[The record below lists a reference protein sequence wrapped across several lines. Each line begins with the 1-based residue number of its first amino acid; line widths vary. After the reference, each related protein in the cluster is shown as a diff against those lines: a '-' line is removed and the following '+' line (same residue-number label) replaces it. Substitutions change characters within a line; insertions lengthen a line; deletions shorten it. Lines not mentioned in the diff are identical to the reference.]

1 MNILIL
7 VIFLTLFISGIC
19 SLFEAILYSTRT
31 AVLEAARTEGKNRRV
46 AIRFLEMKKDIA
58 QPTSAILILNT
69 IANTAGATLAGMYA
83 VQVLGVYA
91 MPLFSIGLTLAI
103 LFFSEIVPKTF
114 GVTRW
119 RAIWP
124 HIVWPLTGIQ
134 KILAPAVWATQKISG
149 LFTRGSRIPSVTEKE
164 ILALIRL
171 GAQSGE
177 LNQAELKM
185 ASAVFHFGELV
196 CRQVMVPRQEI
207 VFLDPGAPL
216 AASLELAKRT
226 KHTRYP
232 LCEGTIDKAI
242 GLVHV
247 KDLVGISQD
256 SPIDL
261 ASIKRPLRYVPE
273 TMSIN
278 LLLQEIQ
285 RTHQHMAM
293 VIDEYGT
300 TVGMITLEIVLEQIV
315 GAVQDEFDSETPDIV
330 RKSPVEFTVKG
341 HLPIGRINRELNLD
355 LRAPKVD
362 TLTGLLMSRTGRLL
376 QPGDRIDLEG
386 ATAEVLE
393 VRGGRGT
400 CIRLRLAK
408 PVDTES

>member
-19 SLFEAILYSTRT
+19 SLFEAILYSTRM
-31 AVLEAARTEGKNRRV
+31 AVLEAARTEGNHRRV
-46 AIRFLEMKKDIA
+46 ATRFLEMKKDIT

-69 IANTAGATLAGMYA
+69 IANTGGATLAGMYA
-83 VQVLGVYA
+83 VRVLGLQA

-103 LFFSEIVPKTF
+103 LFFSEILPKTF

-119 RAIWP
+119 RAVWP

-134 KILAPAVWATQKISG
+134 KILAPAVWATQKISS
-149 LFTRGSRIPSVTEKE
+149 LFTRGNRSPSVTEKE

-177 LNQAELKM
+177 LTQSELKM
-185 ASAVFHFGELV
+185 ASAVFHFDELV

-216 AASLELAKRT
+216 AASLELAKKT

-242 GLVHV
+242 GLVHI
-247 KDLVGISQD
+247 KDLVGVSQD

-273 TMSIN
+273 TMPIN
-278 LLLQEIQ
+278 MLLREIQ

-315 GAVQDEFDSETPDIV
+315 GAVQDEFDSESPDIV
-330 RKSPVEFTVKG
+330 RESPVEFIVKG

-362 TLTGLLMSRTGRLL
+362 TLSGLLMSRIGRLL
-376 QPGDRIDLEG
+376 QPGDRIELEG

-393 VRGGRGT
+393 ARAGRGT
-400 CIRLRLAK
+400 CIRLRLAQ